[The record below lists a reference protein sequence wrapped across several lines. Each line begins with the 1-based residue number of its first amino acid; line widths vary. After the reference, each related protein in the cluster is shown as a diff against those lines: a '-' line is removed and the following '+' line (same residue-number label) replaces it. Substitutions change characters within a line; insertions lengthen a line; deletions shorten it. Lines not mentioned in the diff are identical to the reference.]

1 MSPKC
6 RSGRGRPGPLYRRPM
21 VSNRTIL
28 LALVALVSLVLP
40 AAAQIDQAPKVH
52 ARLIAENGE
61 IAPGGTVTIALE
73 EDVRPGWHT
82 YWRNSGEAGA
92 PTTIDW
98 TLPQGW
104 QVGPIAWPYPKR
116 LPAGPLMQYGY
127 DGKPWLLMQLT
138 APKDAKPGEAV
149 TLNGHAN
156 WLVCS
161 STLCVPEDQMVSV
174 QVAVVADPG
183 PVYAT
188 TAEDFQAA
196 RALVPVASPWSARFK
211 RDGQSLD
218 LYLAAPKLA
227 PKDAVFFPF
236 EQGFI
241 KGSAPQK
248 LANADGGIVL
258 RLTPDTK
265 VAATLGGVL
274 VLTSAD
280 NSVQAIAIAA

>member
-73 EDVRPGWHT
+73 ENVREGWHT
-82 YWRNSGEAGA
+82 YWQNSGEAGA

-104 QVGPIAWPYPKR
+104 HVGAIEWPYPKR

-127 DGKPWLLMQLT
+127 SGKPWLLMPLT
-138 APKDAKPGEAV
+138 VPKDAKPGDVV
-149 TLNGHAN
+149 TLKGHAN

-174 QVAVVADPG
+174 QVAVVADPA
-183 PVYAT
+183 PPYAT
-188 TAEDFQAA
+188 VLQDFQAA
-196 RALVPVASPWSARFK
+196 RALVPVPSPWPAHFARK
-211 RDGQSLD
+211 DQTLD
-218 LYLAAPKLA
+218 LYLAAPKLT
-227 PKDAVFFPF
+227 PKEAVFYPF

-241 KGSAPQK
+241 KGSAAQT
-248 LANADGGIVL
+248 LGQADGGIVL
-258 RLTPDTK
+258 QLTPDTK
-265 VAATLGGVL
+265 TPPTLG
-274 VLTSAD
+274 
-280 NSVQAIAIAA
+280 